1 MIDEEI
7 RTNLRVMSMQGEVI
21 FQDEMSLFY
30 GENTIEIDMQD
41 RSAGVY
47 LVKLDELDGGI
58 NHVKKA
64 IKQ

>member
-1 MIDEEI
+1 
-7 RTNLRVMSMQGEVI
+7 MSMQGEVI